1 MGFQTP
7 SLSPI
12 VASTKSIMSR
22 ACSSS
27 TVMRSAPVNHQQ
39 ALKALGRVAIV
50 SQPCAKQSFSAPR
63 LRCHATAFRN
73 CHTQRASTIRAR
85 CLVTAHPPN
94 VTDQRGLSFPWGHG
108 CQCSTSQPHRP
119 LLAPLF
125 RQSHSRLSAPI
136 ARKAAGGTPP
146 VILILP
152 FASCGAPCQ
161 SLISRGD
168 LVQTF
173 PALRVRFAVG
183 EGSAVFGQLVP
194 NHGGG

>member
-1 MGFQTP
+1 MFVIHGHAQR
-7 SLSPI
+7 SRKSP
-12 VASTKSIMSR
+12 T
-22 ACSSS
+22 
-27 TVMRSAPVNHQQ
+27 SAQGP
-39 ALKALGRVAIV
+39 RPRCDR
-50 SQPCAKQSFSAPR
+50 SQPCAQSFSAPR

-85 CLVTAHPPN
+85 CLVTAHP
-94 VTDQRGLSFPWGHG
+94 R
-108 CQCSTSQPHRP
+108 TSQIKEG
-119 LLAPLF
+119 
-125 RQSHSRLSAPI
+125 SHFLGVMAVSAARLSLT
-136 ARKAAGGTPP
+136 ARSRAIISSVTQSALGPDNREAAGGTPP

-194 NHGGG
+194 NHGRG

>member
-1 MGFQTP
+1 MEVMAVSAARL
-7 SLSPI
+7 SLT
-12 VASTKSIMSR
+12 ARSR
-22 ACSSS
+22 AIISSVTQS
-27 TVMRSAPVNHQQ
+27 
-39 ALKALGRVAIV
+39 ALGPDNRE
-50 SQPCAKQSFSAPR
+50 
-63 LRCHATAFRN
+63 
-73 CHTQRASTIRAR
+73 
-85 CLVTAHPPN
+85 
-94 VTDQRGLSFPWGHG
+94 
-108 CQCSTSQPHRP
+108 
-119 LLAPLF
+119 
-125 RQSHSRLSAPI
+125 
-136 ARKAAGGTPP
+136 AAGGTPP